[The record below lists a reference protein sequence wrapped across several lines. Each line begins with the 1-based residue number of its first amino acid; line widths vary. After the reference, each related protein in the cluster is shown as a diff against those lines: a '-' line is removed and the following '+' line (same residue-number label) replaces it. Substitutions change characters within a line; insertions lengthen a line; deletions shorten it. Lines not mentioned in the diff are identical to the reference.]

1 MSTVFNLIDI
11 ITFKFCSSPFF
22 VFCTYVYVYACI
34 YYMHKSRCVC
44 VYDGGKEEGRG
55 WYSEVLIFTLYFIR
69 DRVSCFFCQAW
80 ECFGSFLFPFPIL
93 SECWGDGHMHYCVC
107 LHRVSEHLDSG
118 PHDCVL
124 NTLPSQPPPQP
135 SSLSVKD
142 NLQSYT
148 NVQDKRLFHI
158 FTLPAFNP
166 ST

>member
-1 MSTVFNLIDI
+1 MYMCMHAFI
-11 ITFKFCSSPFF
+11 I
-22 VFCTYVYVYACI
+22 CTNPG
-34 YYMHKSRCVC
+34 VC

-148 NVQDKRLFHI
+148 NVQDERLFHI
-158 FTLPAFNP
+158 FTLLAFNP
-166 ST
+166 SI